1 MKVSGVGWN
10 ALLSH
15 LARLLV
21 PLALVFLIPTVSV
34 ALEVGDTA
42 PDFELPSTTGGKIR
56 LSDFAGKK
64 NVILE
69 FYVLD
74 FAPV

>member
-1 MKVSGVGWN
+1 MNRKRWTIWPLS
-10 ALLSH
+10 LLP
-15 LARLLV
+15 LLM
-21 PLALVFLIPTVSV
+21 PLALVFVLPRVSAGV
-34 ALEVGDTA
+34 EVGDKA
-42 PDFELPSTTGGKIR
+42 PDFELPSTMGGKIR

-69 FYVLD
+69 FHVLD

>member
-1 MKVSGVGWN
+1 MNRNRWTIWPLS
-10 ALLSH
+10 LLPILMS
-15 LARLLV
+15 
-21 PLALVFLIPTVSV
+21 LALVFVLPGVSGGV
-34 ALEVGDTA
+34 EVGDKA
-42 PDFELPSTTGGKIR
+42 PDFELQSTVGGKIR

-74 FAPV
+74 FSPV

>member
-1 MKVSGVGWN
+1 MKESGVVWDV
-10 ALLSH
+10 ALSH
-15 LARLLV
+15 LARLFV

-34 ALEVGDTA
+34 ALEVGDKA

-64 NVILE
+64 YVILE

>member
-1 MKVSGVGWN
+1 MNGKQRIVP
-10 ALLSH
+10 
-15 LARLLV
+15 LASFVWLMV
-21 PLALVFLIPTVSV
+21 PLALVFALPGVS
-34 ALEVGDTA
+34 AGLEVGDKA
-42 PDFELPSTTGGKIR
+42 PDFELPSTTGSKIR

>member
-1 MKVSGVGWN
+1 MKGKGWAVSPQSLIG
-10 ALLSH
+10 
-15 LARLLV
+15 LLV
-21 PLALVFLIPTVSV
+21 PLALVF
-34 ALEVGDTA
+34 ALPLMSLAVEVGDKA
-42 PDFELPSTTGGKIR
+42 PDFELPSTLGGKIR

-69 FYVLD
+69 FYILD

>member
-1 MKVSGVGWN
+1 MSAKRRTLQPQS
-10 ALLSH
+10 LLR
-15 LARLLV
+15 RLL
-21 PLALVFLIPTVSV
+21 PMALVLAFPMGSAAV
-34 ALEVGDTA
+34 EVGGNA

-69 FYVLD
+69 FHVLD